1 MVRYYKYHHEHA
13 KKINAQGS
21 LEEEMSKILK
31 HQIFVIVSALVI
43 LTLYFFLLPSTHLNL
58 DFNLLSKA
66 NPILL
71 ISFLLIST
79 LGISHGAFDG
89 KIIWMSGGKRNAFIL
104 YLIYI
109 SISLFGLML
118 WLISPTL
125 GLFILLAISTIH
137 FGHSDLA
144 YIGNRQKY
152 LKYSWGLAMTLMPV
166 LFHSSSVS
174 EIFYLL
180 TDSNAIS
187 STLIFL
193 KYLISLNLIL
203 LTSYVMFN
211 LFKIKDKIYF
221 LLMGELTIMII
232 LGYYLHP
239 LVWFAFYFCIL
250 HGIRALINYN
260 FNFFSDTLWL
270 ILFTTPI
277 TLIIIYMNLDLS
289 LEGFLFVFPI
299 LACLTIAHMLLPKII
314 SFSKTKLI

>member
-1 MVRYYKYHHEHA
+1 
-13 KKINAQGS
+13 
-21 LEEEMSKILK
+21 MSKILK

-125 GLFILLAISTIH
+125 GLFILLLISTIH

-152 LKYSWGLAMTLMPV
+152 LKYSWGLAMTFMPV
-166 LFHSSSVS
+166 LFHPSSVS

-270 ILFTTPI
+270 ILFTAPI

>member
-1 MVRYYKYHHEHA
+1 
-13 KKINAQGS
+13 
-21 LEEEMSKILK
+21 MSKILK

-79 LGISHGAFDG
+79 FGISHGAFDG
-89 KIIWMSGGKRNAFIL
+89 KIIWDSGSKKNALIL

-109 SISLFGLML
+109 SISLLGLML

-125 GLFILLAISTIH
+125 GLFILLLISTIH
-137 FGHSDLA
+137 FGHSDLT

-152 LKYSWGLAMTLMPV
+152 LKYSWGLAMTFMPV
-166 LFHSSSVS
+166 LFHHASVS

-180 TDSNAIS
+180 TDSNTIS
-187 STLIFL
+187 STLIFI

-211 LFKIKDKIYF
+211 LFKIKDKTYF

-270 ILFTTPI
+270 ILFTAPI

>member
-1 MVRYYKYHHEHA
+1 
-13 KKINAQGS
+13 
-21 LEEEMSKILK
+21 MSKILK

-79 LGISHGAFDG
+79 FGISHGAFDG
-89 KIIWMSGGKRNAFIL
+89 KIIWMSGSKRNAFIL

-109 SISLFGLML
+109 SISLLGLIL

-125 GLFILLAISTIH
+125 GLFILLLISTIH

-152 LKYSWGLAMTLMPV
+152 LKYSWGLAMTFMPV
-166 LFHSSSVS
+166 LFHPSIVS

-270 ILFTTPI
+270 ILFTAPI

>member
-1 MVRYYKYHHEHA
+1 M
-13 KKINAQGS
+13 
-21 LEEEMSKILK
+21 
-31 HQIFVIVSALVI
+31 
-43 LTLYFFLLPSTHLNL
+43 
-58 DFNLLSKA
+58 
-66 NPILL
+66 
-71 ISFLLIST
+71 IST
-79 LGISHGAFDG
+79 FGISHGAFDG

-109 SISLFGLML
+109 SISLLGLIL

-125 GLFILLAISTIH
+125 GLFILLLISTIH
-137 FGHSDLA
+137 FGYSDLA

-152 LKYSWGLAMTLMPV
+152 LKYSWGLAMTFMPV

-211 LFKIKDKIYF
+211 LLKIKDKIYF
-221 LLMGELTIMII
+221 LLMVELSIMII

-270 ILFTTPI
+270 ILFTAPI

>member
-1 MVRYYKYHHEHA
+1 
-13 KKINAQGS
+13 
-21 LEEEMSKILK
+21 MSKILK

-79 LGISHGAFDG
+79 FGISHGAFDG
-89 KIIWMSGGKRNAFIL
+89 KIIWDSGSMKNALIL

-109 SISLFGLML
+109 SISLLGLML

-125 GLFILLAISTIH
+125 GLFILLLISTIH

-152 LKYSWGLAMTLMPV
+152 LKYSWGLAMTFMPV

-180 TDSNAIS
+180 TDSNTIS
-187 STLIFL
+187 STLIFI

-211 LFKIKDKIYF
+211 LFKIKDKTYF

-270 ILFTTPI
+270 ILFTAPI
-277 TLIIIYMNLDLS
+277 TLIIIYMNLDLN
-289 LEGFLFVFPI
+289 LEGFLIVFPI

>member
-1 MVRYYKYHHEHA
+1 
-13 KKINAQGS
+13 
-21 LEEEMSKILK
+21 MSKILK

-79 LGISHGAFDG
+79 FGISHGAFDG

-109 SISLFGLML
+109 SISLLGLML

-125 GLFILLAISTIH
+125 GLFILLLISTIH

-152 LKYSWGLAMTLMPV
+152 LKYSWGLAMTFMPV
-166 LFHSSSVS
+166 LFHPSSVS

-270 ILFTTPI
+270 ILFTAPI

>member
-1 MVRYYKYHHEHA
+1 M
-13 KKINAQGS
+13 N
-21 LEEEMSKILK
+21 KILK

-125 GLFILLAISTIH
+125 GLFILLLISTIH

-152 LKYSWGLAMTLMPV
+152 LKYSWGLAMTFMPV
-166 LFHSSSVS
+166 LFHPSSVY

-270 ILFTTPI
+270 ILFTAPI

>member
-1 MVRYYKYHHEHA
+1 
-13 KKINAQGS
+13 
-21 LEEEMSKILK
+21 MSKILK

-109 SISLFGLML
+109 SISLLGLML

-125 GLFILLAISTIH
+125 GLFILLLISTIH

-152 LKYSWGLAMTLMPV
+152 LKYSWGLAMTFMPV
-166 LFHSSSVS
+166 LFHPSSVS

-193 KYLISLNLIL
+193 KYLNSLNLIL

-270 ILFTTPI
+270 ILFTAPI

>member
-1 MVRYYKYHHEHA
+1 
-13 KKINAQGS
+13 
-21 LEEEMSKILK
+21 MSKILK

-79 LGISHGAFDG
+79 FGISHGAFDG
-89 KIIWMSGGKRNAFIL
+89 KIIWDSGGKKNAFIL

-109 SISLFGLML
+109 SISLLGLML

-125 GLFILLAISTIH
+125 GLFILLLISTIH

-144 YIGNRQKY
+144 YIGNRQKH
-152 LKYSWGLAMTLMPV
+152 LKYSWGLAMTFMPV
-166 LFHSSSVS
+166 LFHPSNVS

-270 ILFTTPI
+270 ILFTAPI

>member
-1 MVRYYKYHHEHA
+1 
-13 KKINAQGS
+13 
-21 LEEEMSKILK
+21 MSKILK
-31 HQIFVIVSALVI
+31 HQIFVIMSGLVM
-43 LTLYFFLLPSTHLNL
+43 LSLYFFLLPTAHLNL

-79 LGISHGAFDG
+79 FGISHGAFDG
-89 KIIWMSGGKRNAFIL
+89 KIIWMSGSKRNAFIL

-109 SISLFGLML
+109 SISLFGLFL
-118 WLISPTL
+118 WLISPSL
-125 GLFILLAISTIH
+125 GLFILLLISTIH
-137 FGHSDLA
+137 FGYSDLA
-144 YIGNRQKY
+144 YIDNKQKY
-152 LKYSWGLAMTLMPV
+152 LKYSWGLAMTFMPV
-166 LFHSSSVS
+166 LFHPSSVS

-193 KYLISLNLIL
+193 KYLIPLNLIL

-270 ILFTTPI
+270 ILFTAPI

-314 SFSKTKLI
+314 SFFKKLN

>member
-1 MVRYYKYHHEHA
+1 
-13 KKINAQGS
+13 
-21 LEEEMSKILK
+21 MSKILK

-43 LTLYFFLLPSTHLNL
+43 LTLYFFLLPSAHLNL

-89 KIIWMSGGKRNAFIL
+89 KIIWMSGSKRNAFIL

-109 SISLFGLML
+109 SISLLGLML

-125 GLFILLAISTIH
+125 GLFILLLISTIH

-152 LKYSWGLAMTLMPV
+152 LKYSWGLAMTFMPV

-270 ILFTTPI
+270 ILFTAPI

-299 LACLTIAHMLLPKII
+299 LACLTLAHMLLPKII

>member
-1 MVRYYKYHHEHA
+1 
-13 KKINAQGS
+13 
-21 LEEEMSKILK
+21 
-31 HQIFVIVSALVI
+31 VSALVI

-89 KIIWMSGGKRNAFIL
+89 KIIWDSGSKKNALIL

-109 SISLFGLML
+109 SISLLGLML

-125 GLFILLAISTIH
+125 GLFILLLISTIH

-152 LKYSWGLAMTLMPV
+152 LKYSWGLAMTFMPL
-166 LFHSSSVS
+166 LFHHASVS

-187 STLIFL
+187 STLIFI

-211 LFKIKDKIYF
+211 LFKIKDKTYF

-270 ILFTTPI
+270 IVFTAPI

>member
-71 ISFLLIST
+71 ISFLMIST
-79 LGISHGAFDG
+79 FGISHGAFDG
-89 KIIWMSGGKRNAFIL
+89 KIIWMSGSKRNAFIL

-109 SISLFGLML
+109 SISLLGLML
-118 WLISPTL
+118 WLISPTV
-125 GLFILLAISTIH
+125 GLFILLLISTIH

-152 LKYSWGLAMTLMPV
+152 LKYSWGLAMTFMPV
-166 LFHSSSVS
+166 LFHPSIVS

-270 ILFTTPI
+270 ILFTAPI

>member
-1 MVRYYKYHHEHA
+1 
-13 KKINAQGS
+13 
-21 LEEEMSKILK
+21 MSKILK

-43 LTLYFFLLPSTHLNL
+43 LTLYFFPFPSTHLNL

-125 GLFILLAISTIH
+125 GLFILLLISTIH

-152 LKYSWGLAMTLMPV
+152 LKYSWGLAMTFMPV
-166 LFHSSSVS
+166 LFHPSSVY

-270 ILFTTPI
+270 ILFTAPI

>member
-1 MVRYYKYHHEHA
+1 
-13 KKINAQGS
+13 
-21 LEEEMSKILK
+21 MSKILK

-89 KIIWMSGGKRNAFIL
+89 KIIWMSGSKRNAFIL

-109 SISLFGLML
+109 SISLLGLML

-125 GLFILLAISTIH
+125 GLFILLLISTIH

-152 LKYSWGLAMTLMPV
+152 LKYSWGLAMTFMPV
-166 LFHSSSVS
+166 LFHPSSVY

-270 ILFTTPI
+270 ILFTAPI

-299 LACLTIAHMLLPKII
+299 LACLTLAHMLLPKII

>member
-1 MVRYYKYHHEHA
+1 
-13 KKINAQGS
+13 
-21 LEEEMSKILK
+21 MSKILK

-79 LGISHGAFDG
+79 FGISHGAFDG
-89 KIIWMSGGKRNAFIL
+89 KIIWMSGSKRNAFIL
-104 YLIYI
+104 YSIYI
-109 SISLFGLML
+109 SISLLGLML

-125 GLFILLAISTIH
+125 GLFILLLISTIH

-152 LKYSWGLAMTLMPV
+152 LKYSWGLAMTFMPV
-166 LFHSSSVS
+166 LFHPSSVS

-270 ILFTTPI
+270 ILFTAPI

>member
-1 MVRYYKYHHEHA
+1 
-13 KKINAQGS
+13 
-21 LEEEMSKILK
+21 MSKILK

-43 LTLYFFLLPSTHLNL
+43 LTLYFFLLPSNHLNL

-125 GLFILLAISTIH
+125 GLFILLLISTIH

-152 LKYSWGLAMTLMPV
+152 LKYSWGLAMTFMPV
-166 LFHSSSVS
+166 LFHPSSVY

-270 ILFTTPI
+270 ILFTAPI

-299 LACLTIAHMLLPKII
+299 LACLTLAHMLLPKII

>member
-1 MVRYYKYHHEHA
+1 
-13 KKINAQGS
+13 
-21 LEEEMSKILK
+21 MSKILK

-89 KIIWMSGGKRNAFIL
+89 KIIWMSGSKRNAFIL

-109 SISLFGLML
+109 SISLFGLFL

-125 GLFILLAISTIH
+125 GLFILLLISTIH

-152 LKYSWGLAMTLMPV
+152 LKYSWGLAMTFMPV
-166 LFHSSSVS
+166 LFHPSSVS

-270 ILFTTPI
+270 ILFTAPI

>member
-1 MVRYYKYHHEHA
+1 
-13 KKINAQGS
+13 
-21 LEEEMSKILK
+21 MSKILK

-89 KIIWMSGGKRNAFIL
+89 KIIWMSGGRRNAFIL

-125 GLFILLAISTIH
+125 GLFILLLISTIH

>member
-1 MVRYYKYHHEHA
+1 
-13 KKINAQGS
+13 
-21 LEEEMSKILK
+21 
-31 HQIFVIVSALVI
+31 
-43 LTLYFFLLPSTHLNL
+43 
-58 DFNLLSKA
+58 
-66 NPILL
+66 
-71 ISFLLIST
+71 
-79 LGISHGAFDG
+79 
-89 KIIWMSGGKRNAFIL
+89 
-104 YLIYI
+104 
-109 SISLFGLML
+109 ML

-144 YIGNRQKY
+144 YIDNRQKY
-152 LKYSWGLAMTLMPV
+152 LKYSWGLAMTFMPV
-166 LFHSSSVS
+166 LFHPSNVS

-193 KYLISLNLIL
+193 KYLVSLNLIL

-270 ILFTTPI
+270 ILFTAPI

>member
-1 MVRYYKYHHEHA
+1 
-13 KKINAQGS
+13 
-21 LEEEMSKILK
+21 MSKILK

-43 LTLYFFLLPSTHLNL
+43 LTLYFFLLPSAHLNL

-109 SISLFGLML
+109 SISLLGLIL

-125 GLFILLAISTIH
+125 GLFILLLISTIH

-152 LKYSWGLAMTLMPV
+152 LKYSWGLAMTFMPV

-270 ILFTTPI
+270 ILFTAPI

-299 LACLTIAHMLLPKII
+299 LACLTLAHMLLPKII
-314 SFSKTKLI
+314 SFSKTNLI

>member
-1 MVRYYKYHHEHA
+1 
-13 KKINAQGS
+13 
-21 LEEEMSKILK
+21 MSKILK

-125 GLFILLAISTIH
+125 GLFILLLISTIH

-152 LKYSWGLAMTLMPV
+152 LKYSWGLAMTFMPV
-166 LFHSSSVS
+166 LFHPSSVY

-270 ILFTTPI
+270 ILFTAPI

>member
-1 MVRYYKYHHEHA
+1 
-13 KKINAQGS
+13 
-21 LEEEMSKILK
+21 MSKILK

-43 LTLYFFLLPSTHLNL
+43 LTLYFFLLPSAHLNL

-125 GLFILLAISTIH
+125 GLFILLLISTIH

-152 LKYSWGLAMTLMPV
+152 LKYSWGLAMTFMPV

-270 ILFTTPI
+270 ILFTAPI

-299 LACLTIAHMLLPKII
+299 LACLTLAHMLLPKII

>member
-1 MVRYYKYHHEHA
+1 
-13 KKINAQGS
+13 
-21 LEEEMSKILK
+21 MSKILK

-43 LTLYFFLLPSTHLNL
+43 LTLYFFLLPSAHLNL

-79 LGISHGAFDG
+79 FGISHGAFDG
-89 KIIWMSGGKRNAFIL
+89 KIIWDSGSMKNALIL

-109 SISLFGLML
+109 SISLLGLML

-125 GLFILLAISTIH
+125 GLFILLLISTIH
-137 FGHSDLA
+137 FGHSDLT

-152 LKYSWGLAMTLMPV
+152 LKYSWGLAMTFMPV
-166 LFHSSSVS
+166 LFHHASVS

-180 TDSNAIS
+180 TDSNTIS
-187 STLIFL
+187 STLIFI

-211 LFKIKDKIYF
+211 LFKIKDKTYF

-270 ILFTTPI
+270 IVFTAPI

>member
-1 MVRYYKYHHEHA
+1 
-13 KKINAQGS
+13 
-21 LEEEMSKILK
+21 MSKILK

-89 KIIWMSGGKRNAFIL
+89 KIIWDSGSKKNALIL

-109 SISLFGLML
+109 SISLLGLML

-125 GLFILLAISTIH
+125 GLFILLLISTIH
-137 FGHSDLA
+137 FGHSDLT

-152 LKYSWGLAMTLMPV
+152 LKYSWGLTMTFMPV
-166 LFHSSSVS
+166 LFHPSSVS

-180 TDSNAIS
+180 TDSNTIS
-187 STLIFL
+187 STLIFI

-270 ILFTTPI
+270 ILFTAPI

>member
-1 MVRYYKYHHEHA
+1 
-13 KKINAQGS
+13 
-21 LEEEMSKILK
+21 MSKILK

-71 ISFLLIST
+71 ISFLMIST
-79 LGISHGAFDG
+79 FGISHGAFDG
-89 KIIWMSGGKRNAFIL
+89 KIIWMSGSKRNAFIL

-109 SISLFGLML
+109 SISLLGLML
-118 WLISPTL
+118 WLISPTV
-125 GLFILLAISTIH
+125 GLFILLLISTIH

-152 LKYSWGLAMTLMPV
+152 LKYSWGLAMTFMPV
-166 LFHSSSVS
+166 LFHPSIVS

-270 ILFTTPI
+270 ILFTAPI

>member
-43 LTLYFFLLPSTHLNL
+43 LTLYFFLLPSAHLNL

-125 GLFILLAISTIH
+125 GLFILLLISTIH

-152 LKYSWGLAMTLMPV
+152 LKYSWGLAMTFMPV
-166 LFHSSSVS
+166 LFHPSSVS

-270 ILFTTPI
+270 ILFTAPI

-299 LACLTIAHMLLPKII
+299 LACLTLAHMLLPKII

>member
-1 MVRYYKYHHEHA
+1 M
-13 KKINAQGS
+13 N
-21 LEEEMSKILK
+21 KILK
-31 HQIFVIVSALVI
+31 HQLFVIMSGLVI
-43 LTLYFFLLPSTHLNL
+43 LSLYFFLLPTAHLNL

-89 KIIWMSGGKRNAFIL
+89 KIIWMSGSKRNAFIL

-109 SISLFGLML
+109 SISLFGLFL

-125 GLFILLAISTIH
+125 GLFILLLISTIH
-137 FGHSDLA
+137 FGHSDLD
-144 YIGNRQKY
+144 YIDNRQKY
-152 LKYSWGLAMTLMPV
+152 LKYSWGLAMTFMPV
-166 LFHSSSVS
+166 LFHPSSVS

-211 LFKIKDKIYF
+211 LFKIKDKTYF

-239 LVWFAFYFCIL
+239 LVWFAFYFSIL

-260 FNFFSDTLWL
+260 FNFFADTLWL
-270 ILFTTPI
+270 IVFTAPI

>member
-1 MVRYYKYHHEHA
+1 MVGYYKYHHEHA

-21 LEEEMSKILK
+21 FEEEMSKILK
-31 HQIFVIVSALVI
+31 HQIFVIVSALAI
-43 LTLYFFLLPSTHLNL
+43 LSLYFFLLPTTDLNL

-89 KIIWMSGGKRNAFIL
+89 KIIWMSGSKRNAFIL

-109 SISLFGLML
+109 SISLFGLFL
-118 WLISPTL
+118 WLISPSL
-125 GLFILLAISTIH
+125 GLFILLLISIIH

-144 YIGNRQKY
+144 YIDNKQKY
-152 LKYSWGLAMTLMPV
+152 LKYSWGLAMTFMPV
-166 LFHSSSVS
+166 LFHPSSVS

-180 TDSNAIS
+180 TDSNTIS

-193 KYLISLNLIL
+193 KYLIALNLIL
-203 LTSYVMFN
+203 LISYVIFN

-221 LLMGELTIMII
+221 LLMGEVTVMII

-270 ILFTTPI
+270 IIFTAPI
-277 TLIIIYMNLDLS
+277 TLIIIYMNLDLN

>member
-1 MVRYYKYHHEHA
+1 
-13 KKINAQGS
+13 
-21 LEEEMSKILK
+21 MSKILK

-89 KIIWMSGGKRNAFIL
+89 KIIWDSGSKKNALIL

-109 SISLFGLML
+109 SISLLGLML

-125 GLFILLAISTIH
+125 GLFILLLISTIH
-137 FGHSDLA
+137 FGHSDLT

-152 LKYSWGLAMTLMPV
+152 LKYSWGLAMTFMPV
-166 LFHSSSVS
+166 LFHHASVS

-180 TDSNAIS
+180 TDSNTIS
-187 STLIFL
+187 STLIFI

-211 LFKIKDKIYF
+211 LFKIKDKTYF

-270 ILFTTPI
+270 IVFTAPI

>member
-1 MVRYYKYHHEHA
+1 
-13 KKINAQGS
+13 
-21 LEEEMSKILK
+21 
-31 HQIFVIVSALVI
+31 
-43 LTLYFFLLPSTHLNL
+43 
-58 DFNLLSKA
+58 
-66 NPILL
+66 
-71 ISFLLIST
+71 

-89 KIIWMSGGKRNAFIL
+89 KIIWMSGSKRNAFIL

-109 SISLFGLML
+109 SISLLGLML

-125 GLFILLAISTIH
+125 GLFILLLISTIH

-152 LKYSWGLAMTLMPV
+152 LKYSWGLAMTFMPV

-211 LFKIKDKIYF
+211 LFKIKDKTYF

-270 ILFTTPI
+270 ILFTAPI

>member
-1 MVRYYKYHHEHA
+1 
-13 KKINAQGS
+13 
-21 LEEEMSKILK
+21 MSKILK

-79 LGISHGAFDG
+79 FGISHGAFDG
-89 KIIWMSGGKRNAFIL
+89 KIIWMSGSKRNAFIL

-109 SISLFGLML
+109 SISLLGLIL

-125 GLFILLAISTIH
+125 GLFILLLISTIH

-152 LKYSWGLAMTLMPV
+152 LKYSWGLAMTFMPV

-211 LFKIKDKIYF
+211 LLKIKDKIYF
-221 LLMGELTIMII
+221 LLMVELTIMII

-270 ILFTTPI
+270 ILFTAPI

-289 LEGFLFVFPI
+289 FEGFLFVFPI

>member
-1 MVRYYKYHHEHA
+1 
-13 KKINAQGS
+13 
-21 LEEEMSKILK
+21 MSKILK

-89 KIIWMSGGKRNAFIL
+89 KIIWDSGSMKNALIL

-109 SISLFGLML
+109 SISLLGLML

-125 GLFILLAISTIH
+125 GLFILLLISTIH

-152 LKYSWGLAMTLMPV
+152 LKYSWGLAMTFMPL
-166 LFHSSSVS
+166 LFHHASVS

-187 STLIFL
+187 STLIFI

-211 LFKIKDKIYF
+211 LFKIKDKTYF

-270 ILFTTPI
+270 ILFTAPI

>member
-1 MVRYYKYHHEHA
+1 
-13 KKINAQGS
+13 
-21 LEEEMSKILK
+21 MSKILK

-125 GLFILLAISTIH
+125 GLFILLLISTIH

-152 LKYSWGLAMTLMPV
+152 LKYSWGLAMTFMPV

-270 ILFTTPI
+270 ILFTAPI

>member
-1 MVRYYKYHHEHA
+1 
-13 KKINAQGS
+13 
-21 LEEEMSKILK
+21 MSKILK

-89 KIIWMSGGKRNAFIL
+89 KIIWMSGSKRNAFIL

-109 SISLFGLML
+109 SISLFGLFL
-118 WLISPTL
+118 WLFSPTL
-125 GLFILLAISTIH
+125 GLFILLLISTIH

-152 LKYSWGLAMTLMPV
+152 LKYSWGLAMTFMPV
-166 LFHSSSVS
+166 LFHPSSVS

-221 LLMGELTIMII
+221 LLMVELTIMII

-270 ILFTTPI
+270 ILFTAPI